1 MFGNNE
7 KLCHSVYCFLQTIKV
22 SSIITPN
29 DQVVNNWNLETIKK
43 KQTNTTLIVII
54 TPNVMYL

>member
-22 SSIITPN
+22 SPITPN
-29 DQVVNNWNLETIKK
+29 DRIVNNWNLETIKK

-54 TPNVMYL
+54 TPNLRYL